1 MFPNAVLKAKV
12 VYEYKAE
19 NPDEL
24 YLNVGDVIVVLDQ
37 NLEDM
42 GWWKG
47 DLNGKIGV
55 FPDNFVELM
64 PSEEVLSLVYIKLD
78 MP

>member
-1 MFPNAVLKAKV
+1 MFANAVLKAKV
-12 VYEYKAE
+12 IYEYKAE

-24 YLNVGDVIVVLDQ
+24 HLNVGDVIVVLDQ
-37 NLEDM
+37 NLEDV

-64 PSEEVLSLVYIKLD
+64 PSEEVLILISILFYF
-78 MP
+78 